1 MSRFYRGMHL
11 VLAPIIRVL
20 FRIRVEG
27 LENIPAEE
35 GVVFC
40 ANHSAAIDPLLFC
53 VSLPRSAPVAIMAKA
68 EVMRLPVIGAFFRA
82 LGAFSVSRGSSDMR
96 SMRYAIKTV
105 KDGANLLVFPEG
117 TRVRQPGAVRAKGG
131 IVMIAVRTG
140 ARLLPVYIGGKK
152 RPFGGVR
159 VVFGAPYHTETSS
172 RRATAEEY
180 QSFADDALK
189 RIYAL
194 GGINAEWK

>member
-1 MSRFYRGMHL
+1 MSRFYKGMHF
-11 VLAPIIRVL
+11 VLAPILRLL

-27 LENIPAEE
+27 LENIPAGE

-53 VSLPRSAPVAIMAKA
+53 IALPRSVPVAIMAKA
-68 EVMRLPVIGAFFRA
+68 EVMRLPVIGTFFRA

-117 TRVRQPGAVRAKGG
+117 TRVKQPGQVRAKGG
-131 IVMIAVRTG
+131 VVMIAMRTG
-140 ARLLPVYIGGKK
+140 AQLLPVYIGGKK
-152 RPFGGVR
+152 CLFGSVR
-159 VVFGAPYHTETSS
+159 VVFGAPCHAQTAS
-172 RRATAEEY
+172 RRATSEEY
-180 QSFADDALK
+180 QTFADETLK

-194 GGINAEWK
+194 GGVDIT

>member
-1 MSRFYRGMHL
+1 MNRFYKGMHF
-11 VLAPIIRVL
+11 VLAPILRLL

-27 LENIPAEE
+27 LENIPAGE

-53 VSLPRSAPVAIMAKA
+53 ISLPRSVPVAIMAKA
-68 EVMRLPVIGAFFRA
+68 EVMRLPVIGTFFRA

-117 TRVRQPGAVRAKGG
+117 TRVKQPGQVRAKGG
-131 IVMIAVRTG
+131 VVMIAMRTG
-140 ARLLPVYIGGKK
+140 AQLLPVYIGGKK
-152 RPFGGVR
+152 CLFGSVR
-159 VVFGAPYHTETSS
+159 VVFGAPRHAQTAS

-180 QSFADDALK
+180 QTFADETLK

-194 GGINAEWK
+194 GGVDIT

>member
-1 MSRFYRGMHL
+1 MNRFYKGMHF
-11 VLAPIIRVL
+11 VLAPILRLL

-27 LENIPAEE
+27 LENIPAGE

-53 VSLPRSAPVAIMAKA
+53 IALPRSVPVAIMAKA
-68 EVMRLPVIGAFFRA
+68 EVMRLPVIGTFFRA

-117 TRVRQPGAVRAKGG
+117 TRVKQPGQVRAKGG
-131 IVMIAVRTG
+131 VVMIAMRTG
-140 ARLLPVYIGGKK
+140 AQLLPVYIGGKK
-152 RPFGGVR
+152 CLFGSVR
-159 VVFGAPYHTETSS
+159 VVFGAPYHAQTAS

-180 QSFADDALK
+180 QTFADETLK

-194 GGINAEWK
+194 GGVDIT